1 MQFPLNNSA
10 HEGKQFTNGEEPMII
25 PKRQAFRSLSWM
37 AYVPLFAVGIFV
49 LAGCATYSEEEAP
62 APVQVASTPAPAV
75 VSFDDM
81 HPSIRLAPVAG
92 PLGGELADIPA
103 GDAKRGE
110 ALFQKDWG
118 EGVQCLQCHSVFQD
132 GEFIGGETGP
142 ALNQVTVRRSK
153 QWLFNWIW
161 DPTEMFP
168 QTGMPVFDWK
178 GDQEIADVI
187 AFLETLKLDFDK
199 DKILTSGKPLEKVGE
214 DLVKAYDCQA
224 CHTIGEGDDA
234 RGIFGYPDLTYVGSK
249 IRPEWRHAWLENP
262 QKVDPRTFMPSFGFS
277 DKELEA
283 VNAYLTSL
291 KWDRKI

>member
-1 MQFPLNNSA
+1 M
-10 HEGKQFTNGEEPMII
+10 GRKPMII
-25 PKRQAFRSLSWM
+25 PERQTIRSLSWI
-37 AYVPLFAVGIFV
+37 AYVPLFAVSIFIF
-49 LAGCATYSEEEAP
+49 AGCATYEEATSESTP
-62 APVQVASTPAPAV
+62 APLRVASTPASPPTPEPAV

-81 HPSIRLAPVAG
+81 HPSIRFAPAAG

-110 ALFQKDWG
+110 TLFQKDWG

-132 GEFIGGETGP
+132 GEYIGGETGP

-168 QTGMPVFDWK
+168 QTAMPVFDWNN
-178 GDQEIADVI
+178 DQEIADVI
-187 AFLETLKLDFDK
+187 AFLETLKRDFDSE
-199 DKILTSGKPLEKVGE
+199 KILASGKPLEKVGE

-234 RGIFGYPDLTYVGSK
+234 RGLFGYPDLTYVGSK
-249 IRPEWRHAWLENP
+249 IKTEWRHSWLKDP
-262 QKVDPRTFMPSFGFS
+262 QEIDPRTFMPSFDFS
-277 DKELEA
+277 DKDLEA